1 MIRHWSACI
10 LLLPW
15 LCQAEEKVAPNPA
28 RAPAAADAKTDRRTD
43 LNLLGKTDTGS
54 GESRRNEN
62 VQFNPIDNNAL
73 KELNV
78 RMGTT
83 ATLVPEF
90 QADRGYFSAEFGNK
104 PTAPPHATDAKSPSG
119 FHGSFYETHGNSV
132 FAARSFF
139 QAGPVKPARD
149 NDFGFTVGATPW
161 RTGSVSF
168 EGSQQRIRGSVNGNI
183 LVPRAD
189 ERTPLTSDPAARAIV
204 VRFLSAFPADLPN
217 RTDIDARALNTNAPQ
232 RIDTS
237 NGSIRLDQRRGSRD
251 RLTLQYSYTD
261 QVVDAF
267 ELLAGQNPDT
277 TTRSHSARA
286 TWNRALGANTLTSF
300 TTAFDRARA
309 LIVPEPNAVGPT
321 VSFGNALEG
330 LGPSSDLPIDRA
342 QNRFRYAGQ
351 VRRVQGLHSWT
362 AGGEIVRRQING
374 TEVSSQRGVL
384 YFRNDFGRDAIT
396 NFRMGVPSRFS
407 TGIGGFHRGFRNW
420 EYQLYAGDTW
430 RARPNLT
437 LSYGIRFQPVTGI
450 KEVNGLTPIPY
461 GCDCNNLA
469 PRFGLAYRMKGW
481 KGVLRVAYGTDYG
494 EIYPVTFQQLRWN
507 PPLVLKLEI
516 QTPSLVNPLGNL
528 RPADLRPDAR
538 STVFDLSSNL
548 TTPYSHQY
556 NFMWEPAIS
565 RRWRLQFGYIGSRSH
580 KLLIFWPTNRAQP
593 APGIEQTTAT
603 INLRR
608 PRMDRFEIRRI
619 LNGSRGYYDA
629 ARAALT
635 VANWHGL
642 VLDAAYWFGKAID
655 LGAAYTNTAAG
666 EDALQARSQS
676 EFNTQQD
683 LKGLSP
689 FDQTHSF
696 LLRATYTT
704 PALKGRARPVGRWNV
719 SWVNLV
725 KSGAPF
731 DVFSG
736 SDGPGYGN
744 VDGASGD
751 RPNILDPVILGR
763 TIGHPDTS
771 RSLLPRSAFGYIRP
785 TEQRG
790 NLGRSVFRR
799 GGIRNVNAA
808 LSRNWTLGPEKTLT
822 FRAES
827 INLFNT
833 PQFAAPGKDL
843 SAQNFGQI
851 TNTLNDGR
859 AFRFLLRFAF

>member
-1 MIRHWSACI
+1 MSI
-10 LLLPW
+10 LILAG
-15 LCQAEEKVAPNPA
+15 LCQAEDAVAPKPPP
-28 RAPAAADAKTDRRTD
+28 APAAAEAKPDQRTD

-83 ATLVPEF
+83 ATLVQEF

-104 PTAPPHATDAKSPSG
+104 PTAPPHLADAKSAAG
-119 FHGSFYETHGNSV
+119 VHGSLYETHGNSV
-132 FAARSFF
+132 FGARSFF
-139 QAGPVKPARD
+139 QAGGVKPARD
-149 NDFGFTVGATPW
+149 NDYGFAVGAKPW
-161 RTGSVSF
+161 RGGSISI
-168 EGSQQRIRGSVNGNI
+168 EGSQQKIRGSVNGNI
-183 LVPRAD
+183 LVPQAG
-189 ERTPLTSDPAARAIV
+189 ERTALTADPAARAV
-204 VRFLSAFPADLPN
+204 VMRFLSAFPNELPN

-232 RIDTS
+232 RIDTD
-237 NGSIRLDQRRGSRD
+237 NGGVRLDQRRGARD
-251 RLTLQYSYTD
+251 RFTLQYSFTG

-277 TTRSHSARA
+277 TTKAHTARA
-286 TWNRALGANTLTSF
+286 TWSRAWSANTVTNF
-300 TTAFDRARA
+300 TAGFDRTRS

-321 VSFGNALEG
+321 VTFGNALEG
-330 LGPSSDLPIDRA
+330 LGPGSDLPIDRA

-351 VRRVQGLHSWT
+351 VRRVHARHSWT
-362 AGGEIVRRQING
+362 AGGETARRQING
-374 TEVSSQRGVL
+374 SEISSQRGVF

-407 TGIGGFHRGFRNW
+407 TGIGSFHRGFRNW
-420 EYQLYAGDTW
+420 EYQFYAGDTW

-437 LSYGIRFQPVTGI
+437 LTYGLRYQPVTGV

-469 PRFGLAYRMKGW
+469 PRFGLAYRLGGRG
-481 KGVLRVAYGTDYG
+481 GVLRAAYGTDYG

-507 PPLVLKLEI
+507 PPLVLKLEV
-516 QTPSLVNPLGNL
+516 QSPNLVNPLGSL
-528 RPADLRPDAR
+528 GPADLRPDAR
-538 STVFDLSSNL
+538 STLFNLSSNL

-556 NFMWEPAIS
+556 NFMWEPALS
-565 RRWRLQFGYIGSRSH
+565 RRWKMQFGYLGSRSH

-593 APGIEQTTAT
+593 VAGIEQTTAT

-608 PRMDRFEIRRI
+608 PRTDHFEIRRI
-619 LNGSRGYYDA
+619 LNGSQGYYDA
-629 ARAALT
+629 ARASLAL
-635 VANWHGL
+635 ANWHGL
-642 VLDAAYWFGKAID
+642 DMDAAYWFGKAID

-696 LLRATYTT
+696 LLRFGYVT
-704 PALKGRARPVGRWNV
+704 PALKGKVRALGRWNV
-719 SWVNLV
+719 SLVNLV

-744 VDGASGD
+744 VDGAAGD
-751 RPNILDPVILGR
+751 RPNILDPAILGR
-763 TIGHPDTS
+763 TIGDPDTS
-771 RSLLPRSAFGYIRP
+771 RALLPRSAFGYIQP
-785 TEQRG
+785 VEQRG
-790 NLGRSVFRR
+790 NLGHNVFRR

-808 LSRNWTLGPEKTLT
+808 MSRSWTFGAEKTLT

-827 INLFNT
+827 INLSNT
-833 PQFAAPGKDL
+833 PQFAAPGKEL

-859 AFRFLLRFAF
+859 TFRFLLRLRF